1 MTVYPLDA
9 EGVWCQTFPGCAR
22 GRAALFVDRDGVV
35 VEEIGYLHRSE
46 DVVLCAGAAAV
57 IATANARSIPVV
69 LVTNQAGV
77 GRGYYGWREFGAVQ
91 RTIESALAREGAHV
105 DAVYA
110 CPHHPDGS
118 GAFAHPNHPARKPNP
133 GMLQRAATALAI
145 DLAGSW
151 LIGDRAN
158 DIETAKRAGLAGAL
172 LVPTGYGASEAA
184 AALALR
190 DPTFDVRVARSIED
204 TLALP
209 IFAGQRFGAP

>member
-9 EGVWCQTFPGCAR
+9 EGVWCQTFAGCTR
-22 GRAALFVDRDGVV
+22 GRAALFVDRDGVI
-35 VEEIGYLHRSE
+35 VEDIGYLHRSK
-46 DVVLCAGAAAV
+46 DVVLCAGAGAV
-57 IATANARSIPVV
+57 IAAANAHSIPVV
-69 LVTNQAGV
+69 LVTNQAGIA
-77 GRGYYGWREFGAVQ
+77 RGYYGWQDFRAVQ
-91 RTIESALAREGAHV
+91 QTIESALALEAAHF

-184 AALALR
+184 AALALC
-190 DPTFDVRVARSIED
+190 DPGFDVRVARSIED
-204 TLALP
+204 ALALP
-209 IFAGQRFGAP
+209 IFAEPRPW